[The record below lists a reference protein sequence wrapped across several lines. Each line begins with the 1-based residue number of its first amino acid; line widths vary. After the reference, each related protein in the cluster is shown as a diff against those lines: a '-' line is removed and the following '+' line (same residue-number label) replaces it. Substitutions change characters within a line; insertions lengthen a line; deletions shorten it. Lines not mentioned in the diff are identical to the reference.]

1 MDRRTR
7 KELKSDKFALE
18 VQHGFEFV
26 TDHKD
31 QLIRYGAIV
40 LAVLVIAGGI
50 YLYINHQA
58 SVRQDALAAA
68 LRIDNASVGST
79 PVQQAGVAHFDTQEQ
94 KDAAVTKAMSDIAVR
109 YSGTDQGATAEFYL
123 ASQAVDKGNLQEAEK
138 RFQQIADSAP
148 SAYSSMAKLSL
159 ARVYQ
164 SEGKDDQ
171 AEKLLR
177 DLMAHPT
184 VSVSKGEAQIHLAA
198 LLAKKNPDEA
208 RKMLEA
214 MRTDRT
220 ALSRAAVQELGELP
234 ATPQH

>member
-31 QLIRYGAIV
+31 QLIRYGGIV
-40 LAVLVIAGGI
+40 LAVLLIAGGI
-50 YLYINHQA
+50 YLYMNHQT
-58 SVRQDALAAA
+58 SVREDAMAAA
-68 LRIDNASVGST
+68 FRIDNASVGNGQ
-79 PVQQAGVAHFDTQEQ
+79 VQQTGVQHFDTQAQ
-94 KDAAVTKAMSDIAVR
+94 KDAALTKAMTDIAVK
-109 YSGTDQGATAEFYL
+109 YSGSDEGATAEFYL
-123 ASQAVDKGNLQEAEK
+123 ASLAVDKGNLPEAEK

-159 ARVYQ
+159 ARVFE

-184 VSVSKGEAQIHLAA
+184 VSVSKGEAQLRLAM
-198 LLAKKNPDEA
+198 LIAKKNPDEA
-208 RKMLEA
+208 RKMLES

-220 ALSRAAVQELGELP
+220 AISRAAVQQLGELP
-234 ATPQH
+234 VMPQH